1 MPTVVRF
8 GDSKL
13 ECWSRVNFENG
24 DPIYISI
31 ARSGIIVKRSRM
43 GLFGPLLYSEKN
55 IYNISET
62 AQYLDMLITKY
73 TTPDNMTN
81 PILKAFTQTALDSL
95 SIAKFTITMNTVKK
109 LYKEQNEQS

>member
-1 MPTVVRF
+1 
-8 GDSKL
+8 
-13 ECWSRVNFENG
+13 
-24 DPIYISI
+24 
-31 ARSGIIVKRSRM
+31 
-43 GLFGPLLYSEKN
+43 
-55 IYNISET
+55 
-62 AQYLDMLITKY
+62 MLITKY